1 MAWEKATHRDVK
13 NRFILYRGGSINVVI
28 SVRDMY
34 EYNVGGSKM
43 INEKVG
49 GKTIRFQSKGKWRK
63 KKNLDARG
71 TR

>member
-1 MAWEKATHRDVK
+1 MK
-13 NRFILYRGGSINVVI
+13 NRYILYRGGSISVVI

-49 GKTIRFQSKGKWRK
+49 GKTIRFQSKGK
-63 KKNLDARG
+63 
-71 TR
+71 